1 MKFIFDIDGTI
12 CFKGNAV
19 TREIIQALDGCYSKG
34 HEIIFA
40 SARPIRDLLPV
51 LPSHMHHYSMIG
63 GNGAFVAK
71 ERTIVEVIRFDI
83 ETVRAMRSII
93 EKYNLSYLIDGHWD
107 YSYTGSK
114 NHPIYQ
120 NIDPNHL
127 AINVHIDE
135 INEVVKVVLFP
146 DKIQKE
152 CIINMLKELPIRIY
166 EHDKEGI
173 IDISPQHIDK
183 WEGLKRLGIKEGE
196 FVVFGN
202 DSNDLSMFIH
212 AKESICVGSHEVLMN
227 HASTCLNIDEKSI
240 VNKIIELSES
250 YA

>member
-19 TREIIQALDGCYSKG
+19 TRQIIQALDVCYSKG

-51 LPSHMHHYSMIG
+51 LPTHMHHYSMIG

-71 ERTIVEVIRFDI
+71 DGEIVEVIRFDI
-83 ETVRAMRSII
+83 EAVSAMRSII
-93 EKYNLSYLIDGHWD
+93 EKYSLSYLVDSQWN
-107 YSYTGSK
+107 YAYTGSE
-114 NHPIYQ
+114 NHPIYK
-120 NIDPNHL
+120 NIDPNQL
-127 AINVHIDE
+127 AINMNIDE
-135 INEVVKVVLFP
+135 IDEVVKVVLFP
-146 DKIQKE
+146 DNIKKE
-152 CIINMLKELPIRIY
+152 LIINALEELPIRIY
-166 EHDKEGI
+166 EHAKEGI
-173 IDISPQHIDK
+173 IDISPPHIDK

-202 DSNDLSMFIH
+202 DSNDLSMFIY

-227 HASTCLNIDEKSI
+227 HASTCLKINEQTIS
-240 VNKIIELSES
+240 NKIMELAES